1 MNATTDTYENQ
12 NSVSEKDPT
21 HFVTACYLSTL
32 DTAKRTPQ
40 NAYILNTLCIRYL
53 IRKYFLS

>member
-32 DTAKRTPQ
+32 DTAKRTYTPKR
-40 NAYILNTLCIRYL
+40 LHT
-53 IRKYFLS
+53 KYSLY